1 MVILGPE
8 NYSVSMTYD
17 NMGGIVQKNQT
28 ASLNYPGYPGEKYN
42 YYYTLGNT
50 SHPHAT
56 SKVWDR
62 RNHKQYTYGFDNNG
76 NPTTTHEQ
84 YAPPQQGQPNPS
96 GPIDLIQENYWDEQN
111 QLRGLWNLAGL
122 HHYIYDAD
130 GQRLMKSSVP
140 MSHGA
145 VNAQSLQATNTIP
158 SVEYT
163 VYVSAGLVYESDGTS
178 ESYTKHYYAGPLRVA
193 SQIGSGNPNY
203 ETHPTSGGNLAQGGP
218 VNAAAPTNGIAV
230 LGDLNNMLANYGMS
244 VSPSG
249 MPTDTIAMQVI
260 NDPEECDQ
268 YYGNDVIEKNRC
280 LCDNFPDVA
289 LGQGIDCSPYTPIY
303 WYHPDYIGN
312 VEFVTDRTGQPYQH
326 FYYAAF
332 GDPMVSQHV
341 GTGSFNSAFR
351 FNAKEYDEETGNYYY
366 GARYYEPKSS
376 IWMGVDALA
385 TSYPGMNPYN
395 FTMGNPIMAIDPD
408 GNDPGG
414 TPGDDSPIVLDEVTV
429 TATRL
434 APPPGFRNGIFHD
447 GFYYGPTSDG
457 VGKSTHNLWESI
469 PEGYNSYTGYEY
481 SLADLRIRYTL
492 SQSHV
497 LKMAIFNQEAA
508 GWAEPMSLDAW
519 VDFHGVSYYN
529 KFRMESAI
537 SLAVGVASSA
547 QGGGGPGHRRM
558 QFSYKATLRSTKI
571 NFIVTKEGTVFPVPK
586 GAIGP
591 FPTSNYQGIQFVG
604 GKGGYGFESRAFGF
618 RFMDPITTGKYIYPK
633 GYGNYFNR
641 NGQAINPYTGR
652 TLEPSDPMWH
662 IRP

>member
-1 MVILGPE
+1 
-8 NYSVSMTYD
+8 MTYD

-351 FNAKEYDEETGNYYY
+351 FNAKRQT
-366 GARYYEPKSS
+366 
-376 IWMGVDALA
+376 LC
-385 TSYPGMNPYN
+385 
-395 FTMGNPIMAIDPD
+395 
-408 GNDPGG
+408 
-414 TPGDDSPIVLDEVTV
+414 
-429 TATRL
+429 
-434 APPPGFRNGIFHD
+434 GI
-447 GFYYGPTSDG
+447 
-457 VGKSTHNLWESI
+457 L
-469 PEGYNSYTGYEY
+469 
-481 SLADLRIRYTL
+481 DLRINN
-492 SQSHV
+492 H
-497 LKMAIFNQEAA
+497 E
-508 GWAEPMSLDAW
+508 
-519 VDFHGVSYYN
+519 
-529 KFRMESAI
+529 
-537 SLAVGVASSA
+537 
-547 QGGGGPGHRRM
+547 
-558 QFSYKATLRSTKI
+558 
-571 NFIVTKEGTVFPVPK
+571 
-586 GAIGP
+586 
-591 FPTSNYQGIQFVG
+591 
-604 GKGGYGFESRAFGF
+604 
-618 RFMDPITTGKYIYPK
+618 
-633 GYGNYFNR
+633 
-641 NGQAINPYTGR
+641 
-652 TLEPSDPMWH
+652 
-662 IRP
+662 